1 MNDDLPSLR
10 QMIAQAADQCN
21 DPDLLDL
28 AYKLLAADTSL

>member
-10 QMIAQAADQCN
+10 LMVAQAADQCA

-28 AYKLLAADTSL
+28 VYKLLTVDTTS